1 VSTPDRPS
9 REELPGEG
17 SGSESL
23 GQGSRQPES
32 SWLPPAGEQPETDP
46 TGRPWERPAAEA
58 PATQHAQAPSAWPGA
73 GSPATPQAPAYAN
86 WPGADA
92 PAQAPARPFTIAG
105 YGSRAGAAAID
116 FLIRVAIAIVI
127 VLIFGGAAA
136 AAGGDFTVG
145 LNIGSLLASVVGWV
159 YATVMIA
166 QYNGQTVGHKATSSR
181 VVRADG
187 GPLTAGQA
195 FVREGLVK
203 GILFDGLGILLLF
216 IPTLLNYLWPLWD
229 KDNEA
234 LHDKICST
242 RIVDA

>member
-9 REELPGEG
+9 REELPGS

-23 GQGSRQPES
+23 ADQQQGHDSGG
-32 SWLPPAGEQPETDP
+32 WLPPAGEPAEHDP
-46 TGRPWERPAAEA
+46 TGRPWERPA
-58 PATQHAQAPSAWPGA
+58 G
-73 GSPATPQAPAYAN
+73 ATPQAPAYAS
-86 WPGADA
+86 WPGSEQTAL
-92 PAQAPARPFTIAG
+92 PAAGVSGLAVAG

-116 FLIRVAIAIVI
+116 FLIRAAIAIVV

-136 AAGGDFTVG
+136 AAGGDFTIG
-145 LNIGSLLASVVGWV
+145 INIGSLLATVIGWV

-166 QYNGQTVGHKATSSR
+166 QYNGQTVGHKVTSSR
-181 VVRADG
+181 IVHADG
-187 GPLTAGQA
+187 SALSAGQA

-203 GILFDGLGILLLF
+203 GILFDFLGALLLF

-242 RIVDA
+242 RVVDA